1 MSMKLLIA
9 SLVSTLA
16 MSAMAHAGEPLP
28 LAGPAADTEA
38 VVAGGNQFGLALYR
52 HLAGKEKGNLFLS
65 PTSIHTALAMT
76 YAGARARTA
85 EQMAATL
92 HFTLPQEKLHPAMGS
107 LLKTLNTPAT
117 VSEMVPGGLLG
128 RLVEKKAPA
137 YQLSIANALWAHKG
151 YPFRKEFT
159 DLVKADYAAR
169 LSELDFA
176 RSDPARKT
184 INDWVAQETKDKIQD
199 LIPAGIVNSD
209 TRLVLTNAI
218 YFKSQWAKQFQKHAT
233 KDGDWQL
240 AGGMKASVPLMREQA
255 HYGYMET
262 DDFQALQMPYK
273 AGDLA
278 MLVLLPRKA
287 DGLGAVEK
295 TLSAGNLATWTKK
308 LADAEVQV
316 TLPRFKTTSQF
327 SLGDALSAMGMP
339 EAFDASKADFTG
351 MTTADALFISAVLH
365 KAFVAVDE
373 EGTEAAAATAV
384 AMALAAVHRPV
395 EPKVFKADHP
405 FFFAIRHLKTGAI
418 LFAGRVT
425 DPR

>member
-1 MSMKLLIA
+1 MTLKLLIA

-16 MSAMAHAGEPLP
+16 MSALSLAREPLQP
-28 LAGPAADTEA
+28 AKPAADAEA
-38 VVAGGNQFGLALYR
+38 VVVGGNEFGLALYA
-52 HLAGKEKGNLFLS
+52 HLAAKEKGNLFLS

-92 HFTLPQEKLHPAMGS
+92 HFTLPPEKLHPAMGA
-107 LLKTLNTPAT
+107 LLKTLNTSAMMT
-117 VSEMVPGGLLG
+117 DYVPGLLG
-128 RLVEKKAPA
+128 RMTEKKVPA
-137 YQLSIANALWAHKG
+137 YQLSVANALWAHKG

-159 DLVKADYAAR
+159 DQVKADYDAR

-176 RSDPARKT
+176 QSEPARKT
-184 INDWVAQETKDKIQD
+184 INDWVAKETKDKIQD
-199 LIPAGIVNSD
+199 LIPAGILNAD

-218 YFKSQWAKQFQKHAT
+218 YFKSQWAKQFQKYAT

-240 AGGMKASVPLMREQA
+240 GADKKAAVPMMHEQA

-262 DDFQALQMPYK
+262 ADLQALQMPYK
-273 AGDLA
+273 GNELA
-278 MLVLLPRKA
+278 MLVLLPRKT
-287 DGLGAVEK
+287 DGLAALEK
-295 TLSAGNLATWTKK
+295 TLTAENLAAWTKK
-308 LADAEVQV
+308 ISNETVDV
-316 TLPRFKTTSQF
+316 TLPRFKMTSQF
-327 SLGDALSAMGMP
+327 SLNDALSAMGMP
-339 EAFDASKADFTG
+339 EAFDAAKANFTG
-351 MTTADALFISAVLH
+351 MTTANALFISAVIH

-384 AMALAAVHRPV
+384 AMALTAAPAPV

-418 LFAGRVT
+418 LFAGRVI